1 MTVRRVL
8 IFAPILLILV
18 LLQSYFWVPTYEQ
31 QTKGNSARLAEYI
44 AGSIGDASLLNP
56 ILSADSAS
64 SSINDMVFEGLIDRD
79 EQLRFRGRLAKSW
92 EIFEDAFF
100 YVNPSARIPGLGKA
114 DAHTLA
120 DFIKHAQK
128 TTRIKDPA
136 LKDSL
141 NRITDISVL
150 PSRIFTVSKS
160 FKDSNTGK
168 EKTIEIQVAAP
179 PRIKLVLNTVDQDL
193 FQNLTHL
200 LGKDYFE
207 SFHGKD
213 YLKIDSQLS
222 KEQWTAYTQELIPAV
237 EHNPILLF
245 HLRPGVKFHDGHLMG
260 ADDVRFTYEAIMN
273 PKNLSPRISDYE
285 PVKTVEVI
293 DPLTVKIV
301 YKRLYSPAIGTWG
314 YGNPS
319 RAFAQLSCTQ
329 KRSHSSRKRSENLFH
344 SPEHI

>member
-31 QTKGNSARLAEYI
+31 QTKGNPARLTEYI

-64 SSINDMVFEGLIDRD
+64 SSINDLVFEGLIDRD
-79 EQLRFRGRLAKSW
+79 KDLRFRGRLAKSW
-92 EIFEDAFF
+92 EIYEEAFF

-114 DAHTLA
+114 DAHTLK
-120 DFIKHAQK
+120 DFIEDAQK
-128 TTRIKDPA
+128 ATRIKDSV

-150 PSRIFTVSKS
+150 PPRTFSVSKS

-179 PRIKLVLNTVDQDL
+179 PRIKLVLNTVDQD
-193 FQNLTHL
+193 FFKNLTHF

-207 SFHGKD
+207 SFPGKD
-213 YLKIDSQLS
+213 YLKSDFQLS
-222 KEQWTAYTQELIPAV
+222 KEQWAAYTQELIPAV

-245 HLRPGVKFHDGHLMG
+245 QLRPEG
-260 ADDVRFTYEAIMN
+260 
-273 PKNLSPRISDYE
+273 
-285 PVKTVEVI
+285 EV
-293 DPLTVKIV
+293 
-301 YKRLYSPAIGTWG
+301 S
-314 YGNPS
+314 
-319 RAFAQLSCTQ
+319 
-329 KRSHSSRKRSENLFH
+329 
-344 SPEHI
+344 

>member
-31 QTKGNSARLAEYI
+31 QTKGNPARLTEYI

-92 EIFEDAFF
+92 VIFEDAFF
-100 YVNPSARIPGLGKA
+100 YINPSARIPGLGNA

-120 DFIKHAQK
+120 DFIKNAQK
-128 TTRIKDPA
+128 TTRTKDPD

-150 PSRIFTVSKS
+150 PPRTFTVTKS
-160 FKDSNTGK
+160 FKDSKTGK
-168 EKTIEIQVAAP
+168 EKTIEIRVAAP

-213 YLKIDSQLS
+213 YLKSDFQLS
-222 KEQWTAYTQELIPAV
+222 KEQWAAYTKELMPAF

-245 HLRPGVKFHDGHLMG
+245 RLRSGVKFHDGHLMG

-285 PVKTVEVI
+285 PVKSVEVI

-314 YGNPS
+314 MGI
-319 RAFAQLSCTQ
+319 L
-329 KRSHSSRKRSENLFH
+329 
-344 SPEHI
+344 PEHLLDAQALNKEALRLGKDPKTFSIRQ

>member
-31 QTKGNSARLAEYI
+31 QTKGNPARLAEYI

-128 TTRIKDPA
+128 TTRIKDPT

-141 NRITDISVL
+141 NRITDIFVL
-150 PSRIFTVSKS
+150 PSRTFTVTKS

-168 EKTIEIQVAAP
+168 EKTMIIRVAAP

-200 LGKDYFE
+200 LGKITLNPF
-207 SFHGKD
+207 
-213 YLKIDSQLS
+213 
-222 KEQWTAYTQELIPAV
+222 TA
-237 EHNPILLF
+237 
-245 HLRPGVKFHDGHLMG
+245 
-260 ADDVRFTYEAIMN
+260 
-273 PKNLSPRISDYE
+273 
-285 PVKTVEVI
+285 KT
-293 DPLTVKIV
+293 T
-301 YKRLYSPAIGTWG
+301 
-314 YGNPS
+314 
-319 RAFAQLSCTQ
+319 
-329 KRSHSSRKRSENLFH
+329 
-344 SPEHI
+344 